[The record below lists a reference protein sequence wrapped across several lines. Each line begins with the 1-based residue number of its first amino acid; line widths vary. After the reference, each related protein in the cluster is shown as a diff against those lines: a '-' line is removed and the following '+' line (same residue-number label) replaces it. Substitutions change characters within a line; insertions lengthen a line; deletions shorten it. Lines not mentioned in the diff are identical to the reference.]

1 MPRSDR
7 PKLAYSGEPRSEF
20 QAAVEL
26 TPGADAARGRGGR
39 TAKTART
46 VRVAASASC
55 PAGRIRADELSA
67 GWERR

>member
-1 MPRSDR
+1 MSRNDR
-7 PKLAYSGEPRSEF
+7 PTLAYSGEPRSDA

-46 VRVAASASC
+46 VRVPASASC
-55 PAGRIRADELSA
+55 PAGRVRRNELSA
-67 GWERR
+67 GWER